1 MLVAPS
7 NLLSLSKSAF
17 RYTLSFIVCLVSVTE
32 SVYCLQGKV
41 QAESYGYDNKQDRW
55 GVGEAGPSLE
65 NCNQIQTSSG
75 LFYTLK
81 TPETFVK
88 DPRELLFL
96 WVVCTDAYSCRI
108 KTKAGDEF

>member
-1 MLVAPS
+1 MDM
-7 NLLSLSKSAF
+7 
-17 RYTLSFIVCLVSVTE
+17 TI
-32 SVYCLQGKV
+32 
-41 QAESYGYDNKQDRW
+41 NKT
-55 GVGEAGPSLE
+55 GVGGRAMVENSLSLE